1 MRKFLL
7 VFALVGVASVSVVAQ
22 TETAAASGNQGVPRV
37 VRFSGRLQPAA
48 EASRGPKTAV
58 EVVFSIYDQ
67 RTSDTPLWAETQSV
81 APDQDGKYSVLLGA
95 GTEGGVPVDIFASG
109 EARWLG
115 VRSANGGPELE
126 RVQLVSVPYA
136 VTAISAIDAQTL
148 AGFSAKDFVLTKAA
162 SKRTSPESSAAPG
175 PETSATV
182 TNGGAPSGT
191 VNVIPKWDGAA
202 TLTDSAL
209 AESGGFLGIGTTSP
223 NSPIQVVSGATDFRF
238 SLGASNLTPTI
249 SVINTNVGGKA
260 AGFVSGTNG
269 AGLLFDNTGYFT
281 VASETKANFIGNNAG
296 GGTINQLFTILPNG
310 NVGLA
315 NPNPSAKFEVSS
327 PSGTAVVFGNIT
339 PTTTGLENQN
349 LIFRGTN
356 NGGTYNAFELFRI
369 KVISENGA
377 AADSRVEFSQ
387 NGSVTPAMTMKGG
400 NFGINVANPADKL
413 DVLFTANGPGSVTVG
428 NLPPAAIR
436 GDTTS
441 PNGVTAGVVG
451 TAQGN
456 AAIAVMGENL
466 GAGLSSIGVYG
477 LSVGSS
483 TDVNFPG
490 GNGVW
495 GEATAGTGDSAGVF
509 GRSASNTGTG
519 VFGLATATSG
529 DAVGVY
535 GYSKANGG
543 TGVYGLVD
551 NGAGGNFAVY
561 GLVKT
566 PSISSAAGVF
576 DTQTTAQILVGRA
589 GVSPT
594 NVFRVDSTGKGFFN
608 GGTQTNGA
616 DFAESVAVR
625 DEKSDYQPGDVI
637 AIDTDGMRRFTKVA
651 KPYSTLVAGIYST
664 KPGIVATPHHIDSQ
678 VPAQE
683 EIPLAVVGI
692 VPCKVSSENGP
703 IQAGDLLVSSSTPGY
718 AMKGTDRNRMNGA
731 VIGKALQPMNGNS
744 GVIEVLVSLQ

>member
-7 VFALVGVASVSVVAQ
+7 VIGLLASVTTLSAAQ
-22 TETAAASGNQGVPRV
+22 TENNTGSANQGVPRV
-37 VRFSGRLQPAA
+37 VRFSGRLQAGAA
-48 EASRGPKTAV
+48 ADRGQKAQLSV
-58 EVVFSIYDQ
+58 IFSIYNDRDSQ
-67 RTSDTPLWAETQSV
+67 SPIWSETQLV
-81 APDQDGKYSVLLGA
+81 NLDPEGKYSVLLGA
-95 GTEGGVPVDIFASG
+95 SSASGLPVDIFSSG

-115 VRSANGGPELE
+115 VRNANGGPELD

-136 VTAISAIDAQTL
+136 VTALSSMEAQTL
-148 AGFSAKDFVLTKAA
+148 AGYSASDFVL
-162 SKRTSPESSAAPG
+162 SKTSPKRLSPEASAAPG

-191 VNVIPKWDGAA
+191 VNRVPKWDGAA

-209 AESGGFLGIGTTSP
+209 FETGGFLGIGTTSP
-223 NSPIQVVSGATDFRF
+223 NSPIHVVNGATDFRF
-238 SLGASNLTPTI
+238 SLGFLNLTPTM

-260 AGFVSGTNG
+260 TGFVTGTNG
-269 AGLLFDNTGYFT
+269 SGLLFDNTGYFT
-281 VASETKANFIGNNAG
+281 IAGETKANFLANSVGSGSI
-296 GGTINQLFTILPNG
+296 TQLFTILPNG
-310 NVGLA
+310 NVGVNNA
-315 NPNPSAKFEVSS
+315 NPSARFEVTGTTGNAVVIGNATATT
-327 PSGTAVVFGNIT
+327 SGT
-339 PTTTGLENQN
+339 ENQS
-349 LIFRGTN
+349 LIFRGSN
-356 NGGTYNAFELFRI
+356 NGGTYNAFELFKI
-369 KVISENGA
+369 KVTSENGVS
-377 AADSRVEFSQ
+377 ADSRVEFSQ
-387 NGSVTPAMTMKGG
+387 NGAATTMTMKGG
-400 NFGINVANPADKL
+400 NVGINAANPADKL
-413 DVLFTANGPGSVTVG
+413 DVVLTSNGPGSVSVG
-428 NLPPAAIR
+428 TLPPAAIR

-451 TAQGN
+451 TAAGN
-456 AAIAVMGENL
+456 AAIAVLGENL
-466 GAGLSSIGVYG
+466 ATGLSSIGVFG

-495 GEATAGTGDSAGVF
+495 GEATAATGDSAGVF

-519 VFGLATATSG
+519 VFGIATATSG
-529 DAVGVY
+529 DAVGVF

-551 NGAGGNFAVY
+551 NASGGNFAVY

-566 PSISSAAGVF
+566 ASTSSAAGVF
-576 DTQTTAQILVGRA
+576 DTQTTAQILIGRA
-589 GVSPT
+589 GVSPV
-594 NVFRVDSTGKGFFN
+594 NVFRVDNTGKGFFN

-637 AIDTDGMRRFTKVA
+637 AIDTDGVRRFTKVA

-664 KPGIVATPHHIDSQ
+664 KPGIVATPHHIDSDAPEQ
-678 VPAQE
+678 L

-692 VPCKVSSENGP
+692 VPCKVSSENGA

-731 VIGKALQPMNGNS
+731 VIGKALQSMNGTT
-744 GVIEVLVSLQ
+744 GVVEVLVSLQ